1 LAAIE
6 TTMGTAPS
14 AVRTLGLSWP
24 LLVAVFALIG
34 VLGFIRPDALLSD
47 ADTYWHLAAGRWM
60 LEHGAIPKG
69 DPFSHSMPGAP
80 WTTQSWLTEL
90 ALAATYAAGGWSAL
104 VVLATT
110 CFAITLAGL
119 TRFLLARMEPV
130 HALLFVGMAAAMML
144 SHLLVRPHVLVW
156 PLFALWV
163 GVQVNASESHRSPPW
178 WLLVVMALWANLHGS
193 FTLGLVLSC
202 GIALDA
208 IVAQP
213 AASRRHAAQRWIA
226 FVGLAVLI
234 SICTPNGLQGLL
246 YTAQVMRQAYAQSM
260 ISEWQSLDFHH
271 VQGLEIWLMLML
283 AMAWSGRVHL
293 PAVRIVVL
301 LGLVHLALVSGRSVA
316 TLGLVSPFIL
326 ASPLARQW
334 YSRGPLG
341 GSGDAVKLDRWFRA
355 LAAPARPVSVLV
367 AAVAVAAL
375 LCMIVPTRASS
386 PAPAVSP
393 EGALRAARAA
403 GVSGEVLN
411 DYGFGGFLIY
421 QGIKVF
427 IDGRSDLY
435 GDAFLKRYVE
445 AITLKEAK
453 LLPALLDEHQIGW
466 TLLAPGTPAIA
477 MLDHLPGWRRVY
489 ADDAAVVH
497 MRVAAAAVR

>member
-163 GVQVNASESHRSPPW
+163 GVQVNASE
-178 WLLVVMALWANLHGS
+178 
-193 FTLGLVLSC
+193 
-202 GIALDA
+202 
-208 IVAQP
+208 
-213 AASRRHAAQRWIA
+213 
-226 FVGLAVLI
+226 
-234 SICTPNGLQGLL
+234 
-246 YTAQVMRQAYAQSM
+246 
-260 ISEWQSLDFHH
+260 
-271 VQGLEIWLMLML
+271 
-283 AMAWSGRVHL
+283 
-293 PAVRIVVL
+293 
-301 LGLVHLALVSGRSVA
+301 
-316 TLGLVSPFIL
+316 
-326 ASPLARQW
+326 
-334 YSRGPLG
+334 
-341 GSGDAVKLDRWFRA
+341 
-355 LAAPARPVSVLV
+355 
-367 AAVAVAAL
+367 
-375 LCMIVPTRASS
+375 
-386 PAPAVSP
+386 
-393 EGALRAARAA
+393 
-403 GVSGEVLN
+403 
-411 DYGFGGFLIY
+411 
-421 QGIKVF
+421 
-427 IDGRSDLY
+427 
-435 GDAFLKRYVE
+435 
-445 AITLKEAK
+445 
-453 LLPALLDEHQIGW
+453 
-466 TLLAPGTPAIA
+466 
-477 MLDHLPGWRRVY
+477 
-489 ADDAAVVH
+489 
-497 MRVAAAAVR
+497 